1 MVTLPSTLERSST
14 LCQVMQELA
23 TPDQGE
29 GLHKHNGTTS
39 GLARWSS
46 TVCGKVGRGLGH
58 DNVTQLQQEGLA
70 ELHLQLSVQTGEAV
84 WDVHD
89 DDEGGVLCPHLAQSP
104 DQLSSPPL

>member
-1 MVTLPSTLERSST
+1 MPGHAGAGYTWP
-14 LCQVMQELA
+14 
-23 TPDQGE
+23 GE

-39 GLARWSS
+39 GLARRSS
-46 TVCGKVGRGLGH
+46 TVGGKVGRGLGH
-58 DNVTQLQQEGLA
+58 DNVTQLHQEGLA
-70 ELHLQLSVQTGEAV
+70 ELHLQVSVKTGEVV